1 MDMFFGLFV
10 LFILLP
16 INYILLKMF
25 RGVIESFAVV
35 LISMML
41 NVLVICLYTYGW
53 YDDVTSLM
61 KFSIGLGLGV
71 MLNMIIKIFLVQK
84 QIMEK
89 NLQQISDKL

>member
-1 MDMFFGLFV
+1 MFFGLFV

-25 RGVIESFAVV
+25 KGAIESFGVI

-53 YDDVTSLM
+53 YDDITSLM
-61 KFSIGLGLGV
+61 KFTIGLGLGV
-71 MLNMIIKIFLVQK
+71 MLNMIIKIFVVQ
-84 QIMEK
+84 
-89 NLQQISDKL
+89 QQISDKL